1 MANPRPGS
9 PMDTVDPQL
18 QRLLEVL
25 SESMQALQGDLRNYP
40 DEDYSTSGRAEEQRQ
55 LPEGMAEVY
64 QIKLSLEGSKPP
76 IWRRLWLPAA
86 ISLADVHDVIQIAMD
101 WQNDHLHH
109 FIAGNYN
116 SSSVVF
122 FSDPIMLN
130 GDDCLDEAEARLDA
144 LLVQPKAKL
153 RYEYDFGDSWM
164 HSLVLEKILVQPS
177 EEAAIPRCVTGK
189 RACPPEDSGGLWGWQ
204 SIRGV
209 LADPSHP
216 EYEAYSETFDPDFD
230 PEAFDAAAINKALN
244 KRFAPK
250 RKRAKAKKP
259 A

>member
-1 MANPRPGS
+1 
-9 PMDTVDPQL
+9 
-18 QRLLEVL
+18 LLEVL

-130 GDDCLDEAEARLDA
+130 GDDCLDEAEARFDA

-153 RYEYDFGDSWM
+153 RYEYDFGDSWV
-164 HSLVLEKILVQPS
+164 HDVRLEAVLPFDPRPTYPQCVAGKG
-177 EEAAIPRCVTGK
+177 AA
-189 RACPPEDSGGLWGWQ
+189 PPEDCGGPQAFMAKRWQ
-204 SIRGV
+204 
-209 LADPSHP
+209 
-216 EYEAYSETFDPDFD
+216 F
-230 PEAFDAAAINKALN
+230 AAIGRGESREDLEDLIDDVEDDEWETLARYHPDRFDRRRVNRALASISPASP
-244 KRFAPK
+244 RRSAP
-250 RKRAKAKKP
+250 
-259 A
+259 